1 MQVYSH
7 IQITV
12 FLKTV
17 SLKPFLD
24 FLLTYEVNFSRL
36 VCFSWVRKKVF
47 TSFIFEKNVWIH
59 DKLDILT
66 HNHTKVN
73 SIQKV
78 LWQQVQHL
86 YVLRMH
92 TIIIFKENNRSNNS
106 KVQGNVFILKTMQEQ
121 LRYLEAF
128 RYKAIKCSKLRMRK
142 ITKQIF
148 KGHVTHALLI
158 LMSFFSHFLL
168 KLQFLCLFFLLFSE
182 TLTSLPMFTFWY
194 SIQYLGNIN

>member
-1 MQVYSH
+1 MQVCSH

-36 VCFSWVRKKVF
+36 VYFSWVRKKVF
-47 TSFIFEKNVWIH
+47 TSFILEKNVWIH

-182 TLTSLPMFTFWY
+182 TLTSLAMFTFWY

>member
-1 MQVYSH
+1 
-7 IQITV
+7 
-12 FLKTV
+12 
-17 SLKPFLD
+17 
-24 FLLTYEVNFSRL
+24 
-36 VCFSWVRKKVF
+36 
-47 TSFIFEKNVWIH
+47 
-59 DKLDILT
+59 
-66 HNHTKVN
+66 
-73 SIQKV
+73 
-78 LWQQVQHL
+78 
-86 YVLRMH
+86 MH

-121 LRYLEAF
+121 LRYVEAF